1 MCLWLIPRSSWT
13 EKVILFNDTEFS
25 VYSLS
30 GIHKFEGEYEST
42 IKDVISTNKQSRY
55 IIITPTEMDKIKL
68 E

>member
-1 MCLWLIPRSSWT
+1 M
-13 EKVILFNDTEFS
+13 DTEFPS
-25 VYSLS
+25 TVCPASINLM
-30 GIHKFEGEYEST
+30 GEYEST